1 MRQVFSSQR
10 LENVETVAQ
19 MLRDADIEVR
29 ITNGRSY
36 KGGRRGTFSYS
47 DESAAPKP
55 AVWVVRSDDTVRARE
70 ILRDAGL
77 LETTRES
84 FAGPS
89 FRLESENSPAKSK
102 SQSRMLRI
110 KLVLIAG
117 IVVVGVLAIMNV
129 VKTDIPTEALKTHPL
144 DGTTA
149 AIPQSLAAAVFT
161 QELPKA
167 NMDVLCL
174 SIDGQDVSPEFAQA
188 MQQSMKDGKR
198 QVVPASQCART
209 ADEDVGSSHRASGRP
224 ALMIDVHSFR
234 PQSRD
239 AAADGAITALVEYS
253 AYHHRMSASYK
264 TLEVKQA
271 ESGWQVLR
279 TVKHVAM

>member
-10 LENVETVAQ
+10 LENVERVAQ

-47 DESAAPKP
+47 DEAGPKP

-89 FRLESENSPAKSK
+89 FRLDSEDTPAKAK
-102 SQSRMLRI
+102 AQSRMLRI
-110 KLVLIAG
+110 KLVLMAG
-117 IVVVGVLAIMNV
+117 IVVVGVLAIMNAL
-129 VKTDIPTEALKTHPL
+129 KTDIPTEALKTHPL
-144 DGTTA
+144 DGSPA
-149 AIPQSLAAAVFT
+149 QIPQSLAAAVFT
-161 QELPKA
+161 SELPKA
-167 NMDVLCL
+167 NIDVLCL
-174 SIDGQDVSPEFAQA
+174 SIDGQDVSPELAQA
-188 MQQSMKDGKR
+188 MQQRLAAGRR
-198 QVVPASQCART
+198 QVVPASQCVRRAN
-209 ADEDVGSSHRASGRP
+209 EDIGSAHRASGRP
-224 ALMIDVHSFR
+224 ALMVDVHAFR

-239 AAADGAITALVEYS
+239 EKTGAIAGLIEYT

-271 ESGWQVLR
+271 DGAWQVVR

>member
-10 LENVETVAQ
+10 LENVESVAQ

-47 DESAAPKP
+47 DEAGPKP

-70 ILRDAGL
+70 ILREAGL

-84 FAGPS
+84 FAGPT
-89 FRLESENSPAKSK
+89 FHLNSEANPARAKA
-102 SQSRMLRI
+102 QSRALRI
-110 KLVLIAG
+110 KLVLMAG
-117 IVVVGVLAIMNV
+117 IVVVGVLAIMNA

-144 DGTTA
+144 DGSLA
-149 AIPQSLAAAVFT
+149 QIPQPLAAAVFA

-167 NMDVLCL
+167 RIDVLCL
-174 SIDGQDVSPEFAQA
+174 SIDGQDVTPELAQA
-188 MQQSMKDGKR
+188 MQQRLKDGKR
-198 QVVPASQCART
+198 QVVPASQCARN
-209 ADEDVGSSHRASGRP
+209 ANEDVGSTHRASGRP
-224 ALMIDVHSFR
+224 ALMVDVHALR
-234 PQSRD
+234 PQTRD
-239 AAADGAITALVEYS
+239 EKTGAITGLVEFT

-264 TLEVKQA
+264 TLEVQQ
-271 ESGWQVLR
+271 SGGGWQVLR